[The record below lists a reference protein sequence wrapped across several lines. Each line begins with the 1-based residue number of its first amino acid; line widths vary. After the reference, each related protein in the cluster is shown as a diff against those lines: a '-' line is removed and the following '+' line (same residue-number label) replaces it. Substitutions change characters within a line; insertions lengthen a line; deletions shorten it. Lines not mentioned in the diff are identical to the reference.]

1 MTKFIDDDSIKKY
14 LSKIA
19 QSYGQVIPSAQIPS
33 EERDIN
39 ILFTPDKVVPTSP
52 ETLGLLGKL
61 LQNTCLIE
69 IFSSSVESEQIRESI
84 NKLLKFNLSKTKE
97 EKALKSSFLWIITPT
112 INEEILDE
120 FGATRRQEW
129 SNGIYFTPKGLMTGI
144 IAVHELE
151 VSKETLWL
159 RILGTGTVQTK
170 AIEELKSLPKNHPKK
185 EIILKLI
192 ERLLDKA

>member
-1 MTKFIDDDSIKKY
+1 MTKFTDDESIKKY

-19 QSYGQVIPSAQIPS
+19 QNYGQVIPSAQIPS

-39 ILFTPDKVVPTSP
+39 ILFTPDKVAPTSP
-52 ETLGLLGKL
+52 ETLGLLGKI

-69 IFSSSVESEQIRESI
+69 IFSTSVESEQIRESI

-97 EKALKSSFLWIITPT
+97 KKALEPLFLWIITPT
-112 INEEILDE
+112 INDKILDD

-129 SNGIYFTPKGLMTGI
+129 NKGIYFTPTGFMTGI
-144 IAVHELE
+144 IAVHSLE

-159 RILGTGTVQTK
+159 RILGTGTVQAK
-170 AIEELKSLPKNHPKK
+170 AIEELKSLPENHPKR
-185 EIILKLI
+185 EIVLKLI
-192 ERLLDKA
+192 DRFI